1 MNGETGVSE
10 KRSECKALYQAP
22 SPHNTCGTCWLG
34 TAPQFSHVM
43 RGEGG
48 SWVWFTGEKCLIVRY
63 QATWHKVNS
72 TWRQSRPSFVYSRRK
87 KKNWSPRIRHLF
99 KWPGLF
105 SILLFLLFLW
115 NSFTAMFAFWF
126 TGCDFQRTYFW
137 GYNMFPFFNGLILHK
152 NTRCLEVILFVFS
165 NFITQ

>member
-1 MNGETGVSE
+1 MPKWV
-10 KRSECKALYQAP
+10 Q
-22 SPHNTCGTCWLG
+22 GTLSSAISTQHMWDLLVGNC
-34 TAPQFSHVM
+34 TAVLPRHA
-43 RGEGG
+43 RGRRIMGLVH
-48 SWVWFTGEKCLIVRY
+48 WRKLIVRY

-152 NTRCLEVILFVFS
+152 NTRCIEIILFVFS
-165 NFITQ
+165 NFITE